1 MSKTIPPLFLE
12 LPPQQPLP
20 YGLYSVAAVY
30 DVPAVRGGVALEP
43 SPVDKAAVGNL
54 TLECGEDTEIT
65 TIHAPEPYVRVPFNV
80 YAALA
85 CKSVGVTEQSM
96 LEQARAALTPL
107 EPLQVEKKVAG
118 YFEQADTVAGGDA
131 MGQITAAEKHL
142 AGLNVPGVVHAPR
155 WRLPE
160 FEKAGGVVRQGQQL
174 FTPGGHRWV
183 FGSGYE
189 ALGGNIAVTGRVVVY
204 RDAVAVNTAFDHSH
218 NDRLV
223 VASRNVGVAIEH
235 TPTAIT
241 GAQEG

>member
-54 TLECGEDTEIT
+54 VLECGEDGQIE
-65 TIHAPEPYVRVPFNV
+65 TIHAPEPLVRVPFSV

-85 CKSVGVTEQSM
+85 CKTVGTTEQSM
-96 LEQARAALTPL
+96 LEQARAALAPL
-107 EPLQVEKKVAG
+107 EPLQVEKKVAE
-118 YFEQADTVAGGDA
+118 YFEQADTVPGGDA
-131 MGQITAAEKHL
+131 MRQVAAAEKHL

-160 FEKAGGVVRQGQQL
+160 IEKAGGVIRQGQQL

-204 RDAVAVNTAFDHSH
+204 RDAVAVNSAFDHKH
-218 NDRLV
+218 NERLV

-235 TPTAIT
+235 KPTVIT
-241 GAQEG
+241 GA